1 VDWPYEIAERDHEI
15 QNPTSAEKIRLLGE
29 YLRLDR
35 ESRVLDVA
43 CGKAGPAVILATAF
57 GCSITGI
64 ELRAGF
70 ADEGRARV
78 SAAGLESL
86 VEIYTADARG
96 CRTAPTMKGTSTSL
110 AQAIASPR
118 RASRLPR
125 SSPPT
130 RTTGTATKVSTGAR
144 LEEWLATTPEQQQ
157 EIRARHADFRRD
169 TSVEGA
175 RSSAGRSSSD
185 ARADTIAN

>member
-78 SAAGLESL
+78 SAAGLESRSESRSG
-86 VEIYTADARG
+86 VGGR
-96 CRTAPTMKGTSTSL
+96 CRRAPTMKGTSSSL

-118 RASRLPR
+118 RASR
-125 SSPPT
+125 
-130 RTTGTATKVSTGAR
+130 
-144 LEEWLATTPEQQQ
+144 
-157 EIRARHADFRRD
+157 
-169 TSVEGA
+169 
-175 RSSAGRSSSD
+175 
-185 ARADTIAN
+185 